1 MIKVYLSG
9 RKRRYF
15 SSWALTV
22 FVSSIKH
29 KLLHDLCILSA
40 WYPDGAEQRFERLF
54 HWNPFHHRSVLW
66 NLCERFVSFTSGLSN
81 FLLVPVFDYVHV
93 RNCLESVMERNVTER
108 NTEQWVS
115 ALPRFT
121 TFLGNLNTK
130 FYVIVIIIVKI
141 CMCDWFN
148 YVTQSDQFS
157 LIQRAHKR
165 RLRQS
170 YSSKTN
176 VNLTN
181 RNGNKIYHSVN

>member
-1 MIKVYLSG
+1 MIIVYLWG

-15 SSWALTV
+15 S
-22 FVSSIKH
+22 
-29 KLLHDLCILSA
+29 LL
-40 WYPDGAEQRFERLF
+40 GASHREPWLF
-54 HWNPFHHRSVLW
+54 SFHRSNISYCTTYAYYQVDTLTGL
-66 NLCERFVSFTSGLSN
+66 NNDLSGCFTEIHFTIDQSCEICVNVSFTSWLSN

-108 NTEQWVS
+108 NSEHWVS

-148 YVTQSDQFS
+148 YVTQSDQFCS
-157 LIQRAHKR
+157 
-165 RLRQS
+165 
-170 YSSKTN
+170 
-176 VNLTN
+176 
-181 RNGNKIYHSVN
+181 